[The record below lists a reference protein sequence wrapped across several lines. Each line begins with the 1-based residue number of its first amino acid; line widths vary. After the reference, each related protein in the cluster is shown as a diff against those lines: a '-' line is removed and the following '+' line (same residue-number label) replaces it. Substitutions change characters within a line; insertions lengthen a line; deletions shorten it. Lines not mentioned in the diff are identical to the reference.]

1 MFTELWAYRL
11 FWLKERTYCI
21 EWSVLQKLFSMYSR
35 SIGRGENER
44 TMKYFF
50 LIFAGASFGLLAAAG
65 VFTVLTAVGLV
76 PRFAGKTHTARKI
89 LLFEEMVIL
98 GTIVGCF
105 VSIFPEYCQV
115 GALLERLG
123 LLLGWGL
130 EKSIVQEAAAV
141 SGLWRTIGGLL
152 QGSFGLFAGMFVG
165 CLALAI
171 AEMLDSI
178 PIFARRIGFRHGIG
192 LAVFSVAI
200 GKLVGSFWYF
210 WTELHR
216 VMQ

>member
-1 MFTELWAYRL
+1 MHRIIWFAKTIFESHIDDIPRE
-11 FWLKERTYCI
+11 KEI
-21 EWSVLQKLFSMYSR
+21 P
-35 SIGRGENER
+35 
-44 TMKYFF
+44 MKYFF

-76 PRFAGKTHTARKI
+76 PRFAGKTHAARKI

-98 GTIVGCF
+98 GTILGCF
-105 VSIFPEYCQV
+105 VSVFPEYCQI
-115 GALLERLG
+115 GIQMERLSVLFQSRG
-123 LLLGWGL
+123 KVI
-130 EKSIVQEAAAV
+130 ESAAAQRIV
-141 SGLWRTIGGLL
+141 LSGLQSTVGMLL
-152 QGSFGLFAGMFVG
+152 QSGFGVFAGMFIG

-200 GKLVGSFWYF
+200 GKLVGSLLYF

-216 VMQ
+216 VVQ

>member
-1 MFTELWAYRL
+1 ML
-11 FWLKERTYCI
+11 
-21 EWSVLQKLFSMYSR
+21 S
-35 SIGRGENER
+35 
-44 TMKYFF
+44 
-50 LIFAGASFGLLAAAG
+50 AAG

-89 LLFEEMVIL
+89 LLFEEMVIF
-98 GTIVGCF
+98 GTILGCF

-115 GALLERLG
+115 SEP
-123 LLLGWGL
+123 
-130 EKSIVQEAAAV
+130 
-141 SGLWRTIGGLL
+141 WRAIGGLL
-152 QGSFGLFAGMFVG
+152 QGSFGLFAGMFIG

-200 GKLVGSFWYF
+200 GKLVGSFFYF

-216 VMQ
+216 VVQ